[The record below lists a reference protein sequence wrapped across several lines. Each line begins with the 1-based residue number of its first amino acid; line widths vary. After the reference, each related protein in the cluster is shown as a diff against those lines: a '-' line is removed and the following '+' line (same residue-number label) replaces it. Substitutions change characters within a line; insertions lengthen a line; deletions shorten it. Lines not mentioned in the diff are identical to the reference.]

1 MSNHARDETRQPE
14 HEKEKEV
21 VTAEVSD
28 GGEEEQVV
36 MVAEDG
42 AGAGVWVVAQ
52 WRSWRRRAAF
62 LSSSPSKG
70 LQCNLTDLT

>member
-42 AGAGVWVVAQ
+42 AGAGAATGRGDVGGGELPFS
-52 WRSWRRRAAF
+52 RCLSRRVRAL
-62 LSSSPSKG
+62 LSTYP
-70 LQCNLTDLT
+70 

>member
-1 MSNHARDETRQPE
+1 MSNHARDKTRQPE
-14 HEKEKEV
+14 HEEEKEV

-42 AGAGVWVVAQ
+42 AGAGALWVVAQ
-52 WRSWRRRAAF
+52 LLAE
-62 LSSSPSKG
+62 PS
-70 LQCNLTDLT
+70 L